1 MLGLVFAPRGPCDLS
16 RVWLSLKLTPS
27 GLQFLLFYQNALGK
41 RTPPTTIDKTWEVF
55 EEAFK
60 PKVQPVAEAVSND
73 DSGAAD
79 SESADTKA
87 DVDDNKADPSDF
99 SVSNGDASAKKK
111 KKKEKKNKER
121 SEDQMEV
128 EAKKKEEVVPAEA
141 AGDEEEAENQVR
153 LLEP

>member
-1 MLGLVFAPRGPCDLS
+1 MIGLFCGTRFCSPWPLPS
-16 RVWLSLKLTPS
+16 WLCLKLTPF
-27 GLQFLLFYQNALGK
+27 QFLLFYQNALGK

-60 PKVQPVAEAVSND
+60 PKAQPVAEAASND

-87 DVDDNKADPSDF
+87 DVDDNKDDPSDF

-111 KKKEKKNKER
+111 KKKEKKKKER
-121 SEDQMEV
+121 PEDQMEV
-128 EAKKKEEVVPAEA
+128 EAKKEEAVQVEA
-141 AGDEEEAENQVR
+141 AGDKEEAENQVR